1 MESSKR
7 FIKITFEQPFLPV
20 DLVAENKNRTVG
32 ELLVCQQG
40 LQLALGLFESS
51 PEQEKTFDMCANVHL
66 SSTYASSS
74 RRNDIA
80 SLLFWHLSQE
90 STRKTMAS
98 TAGK

>member
-1 MESSKR
+1 MVYK
-7 FIKITFEQPFLPV
+7 KITFEQPCLPV

-80 SLLFWHLSQE
+80 SLCCHLSQE

>member
-7 FIKITFEQPFLPV
+7 FIKITFKQPFLPV

-51 PEQEKTFDMCANVHL
+51 PEQKNTFDKCTFVVGICIH
-66 SSTYASSS
+66 SG
-74 RRNDIA
+74 RNDIA
-80 SLLFWHLSQE
+80 SLFIGHLSQE